1 MTSDF
6 QSLPGNFGY
15 YVTRLGSLF
24 NLVFAGSY
32 SVQVSVQVQVGV
44 DVQLSAEH
52 HRTECGDGCGRR
64 KRQVAAFRYCFISVQ

>member
-1 MTSDF
+1 MLFKILVRIPASVSLWCWYLSFLIQIESCLVLSMTSDF

-32 SVQVSVQVQVGV
+32 SVQV
-44 DVQLSAEH
+44 
-52 HRTECGDGCGRR
+52 
-64 KRQVAAFRYCFISVQ
+64 